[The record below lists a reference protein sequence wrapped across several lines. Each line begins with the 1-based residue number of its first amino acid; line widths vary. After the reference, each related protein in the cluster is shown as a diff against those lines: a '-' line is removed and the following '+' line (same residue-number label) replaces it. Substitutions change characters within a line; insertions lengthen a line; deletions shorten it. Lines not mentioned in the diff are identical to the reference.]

1 MEKKFNTEKL
11 VKGWYAFEE
20 GFMVLAL
27 GIMGV
32 VLTAQIVMRYF
43 FSSPFS
49 WAEEL
54 ARYLQIWITFFGIGY
69 GFRKNSHIALTLLSD
84 RFPKYLAYVVSVIN
98 NLVMI
103 FSCGVVLYVAP
114 EFLAQQNKL
123 SSTLHVPL
131 RIVYGI
137 IPVGF
142 AITIVYL
149 VFNIVRDTR
158 KTFTKEAV

>member
-27 GIMGV
+27 GIMGL

-54 ARYLQIWITFFGIGY
+54 ARYLQIWITFFGI
-69 GFRKNSHIALTLLSD
+69 
-84 RFPKYLAYVVSVIN
+84 
-98 NLVMI
+98 
-103 FSCGVVLYVAP
+103 
-114 EFLAQQNKL
+114 
-123 SSTLHVPL
+123 
-131 RIVYGI
+131 
-137 IPVGF
+137 
-142 AITIVYL
+142 
-149 VFNIVRDTR
+149 
-158 KTFTKEAV
+158 

>member
-1 MEKKFNTEKL
+1 MSKKFNTQKL
-11 VKGWYAFEE
+11 IRGWQSFEE
-20 GFMVLAL
+20 YFMVACLS
-27 GIMGV
+27 IMGV
-32 VLTAQIVMRYF
+32 VLTAQIVMRYC

-69 GFRKNSHIALTLLSD
+69 GFRKSSHIALTLLSE
-84 RFPKYLAYVVSVIN
+84 RFPKWMAYVVSVIN

-103 FSCGVVLYVAP
+103 FACGVVLWVAP
-114 EFLAQQNKL
+114 EFLSQQDKL

-131 RIVYGI
+131 QIVYGI

-142 AITIVYL
+142 VITIFYL
-149 VFNIVRDTR
+149 VAMIVSDT
-158 KTFTKEAV
+158 KKAFSKEAD